1 MNWYYNL
8 KLKTK
13 LLIGFFVTIL
23 LTVLVGAEG
32 MRSIATISNA
42 DVRMYEIGLKST
54 EYVGVLT
61 STLQEV
67 RVVLR
72 DAILRTDPDDLR
84 RLKENYDN
92 LWKTYMTTAG
102 EIVRLF
108 ESIGHQPL
116 LAETKKTGAS
126 RAEYN
131 RLADIVVN
139 LGIANRNEEARLAYA
154 NREITDAT
162 VAVMQDMKNLTEA
175 IDKTATELLNNN
187 KSTAR
192 RANTTMSITIMLI
205 AAFSVLIG
213 TFIANFV
220 VRQIGI
226 LGGYMNRL
234 AHHDLT
240 VESKG
245 EYSDELGAMAD
256 DVGKAVS
263 ELRMLVNHISQ
274 QVEGV
279 SSGSTELSAAA
290 EEMQATTENIAQSA
304 GAQRSSAERIATAM
318 TELSASIDE
327 VSRGAQASLSQME
340 DALGATRQGNEAGEA
355 TKSAMGDITQT
366 TGRIAQAIGVIQEI
380 ANQTNLLSLN
390 AAIEAAKAGEQGKG
404 FAVVAEE
411 VRKLAERSA
420 TSAKE
425 IAQHNIEARDSVTK
439 GGEMVGTTVSILGK
453 IRTSLDQFAVQTR
466 ESVASTQEQASAGAE
481 VARQVEQSVQE
492 AAAVA
497 SATNQM
503 SATTS
508 EIARTAH
515 DLAQFAANLQA
526 EVHKF
531 KLT

>member
-8 KLKTK
+8 KMKTK
-13 LLIGFFVTIL
+13 LLLGFFITIM
-23 LTVLVGAEG
+23 LTIWVGAEG
-32 MRSIATISNA
+32 MRSIAKISDA

-54 EYVGVLT
+54 EYVGTLT

-72 DAILRTDPDDLR
+72 DAILRTDAEDLR
-84 RLKENYDN
+84 RLKDNYEN
-92 LWKTYMTTAG
+92 LWKTYMETAG

-108 ESIGHQPL
+108 ESVGNQPL
-116 LAETKKTGAS
+116 LAETKKTGTS
-126 RAEYN
+126 RAEYH

-139 LGIANRNEEARLAYA
+139 LGVANRNDEAMRAYA

-162 VAVMQDMKNLTEA
+162 VAVLQDMKNLTEA
-175 IDKTATELLNNN
+175 IDRTATTLLNNN

-192 RANTTMSITIMLI
+192 RAYTTMSITIASI
-205 AAFSVLIG
+205 AIFSILMG

-220 VRQIGI
+220 VRQLAR

-240 VESKG
+240 VESRG
-245 EYSDELGAMAD
+245 EYTDELGAMAD
-256 DVGKAVS
+256 DVGKAVT
-263 ELRMLVNHISQ
+263 ELKELINHISQ
-274 QVEGV
+274 EVEGV

-290 EEMQATTENIAQSA
+290 EEMSATTEQIAK
-304 GAQRSSAERIATAM
+304 SSEVQKSGAERIATAM
-318 TELSASIDE
+318 TELSASIEE
-327 VSRGAQASLSQME
+327 VSRGANASLTQLE
-340 DALGATRQGNEAGEA
+340 DAIDATRQGNEAGES
-355 TKSAMGDITQT
+355 TKNAMGDITQT

-439 GGEMVGTTVSILGK
+439 GGDMVSTTVALLEK
-453 IRTSLDQFAVQTR
+453 IRTSLDRFAVQTR
-466 ESVASTQEQASAGAE
+466 ESVASTQEQASAGGE

-492 AAAVA
+492 AIAVA
-497 SATNQM
+497 SATAQM
-503 SATTS
+503 AATTS
-508 EIARTAH
+508 EISRTAH
-515 DLAQFAANLQA
+515 DLAHFATKLQT
-526 EVHKF
+526 EVSKF